1 MTETEL
7 IYKQETM
14 SDVDFNSSLYEW
26 LLKGVITLALFMEFK
41 AE

>member
-7 IYKQETM
+7 IYKSETM

-26 LLKGVITLALFMEFK
+26 LLKGQISLTLFMEFK
-41 AE
+41 TE